1 MTQVK
6 HSDFGSPSRQRVLR
20 RFHEYLDQDGR
31 SLDAL
36 IRQARAD
43 TNVHEAQALR
53 SFAQGVTSEFGP
65 QKLVIRVAACANE
78 LLCALGE
85 AIVEVEGAYTAP
97 DIDAALCWHLGRLTD
112 FERDIRRAFH
122 V

>member
-1 MTQVK
+1 MNHAT
-6 HSDFGSPSRQRVLR
+6 HSGFGSPSQQRVLR
-20 RFHEYLDQDGR
+20 EFQEYLERDGK

-43 TNVHEAQALR
+43 TNVHETQALR
-53 SFAQGVTSEFGP
+53 SFARGVTSRYGP
-65 QKLVIRVAACANE
+65 QKLVIRIGACANE

-85 AIVEVEGAYTAP
+85 AIVAVEGAYTAP
-97 DIDAALCWHLGRLTD
+97 DIDAAICWHLGRLTD